1 MWHTDLPTIQG
12 AWTPFTGKNPAY
24 NLVQFPKDDLSE
36 VLQKERTATEELIK
50 LYQAD
55 QISKKDS

>member
-1 MWHTDLPTIQG
+1 MWHTDQPSIQG

-24 NLVQFPKDDLSE
+24 NLVQFPEYSLSE
-36 VLQKERTATEELIK
+36 ALNKGRTATEELIK

-55 QISKKDS
+55 QMDKKDS